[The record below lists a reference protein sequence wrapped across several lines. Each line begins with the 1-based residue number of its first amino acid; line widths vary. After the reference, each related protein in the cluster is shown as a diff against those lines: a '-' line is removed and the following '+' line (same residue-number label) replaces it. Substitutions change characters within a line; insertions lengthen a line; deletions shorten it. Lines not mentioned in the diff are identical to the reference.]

1 MNDRVPER
9 NRLILR
15 MIILGTV
22 IGIAG
27 SFIAED
33 SFGFIKGVSFG
44 TIFSVLRLRLMEI
57 SIKKA
62 VQMEK
67 SRAQKYAA
75 SGYIAR
81 YILTG
86 LVLTIA
92 ALEPSINLLGTVFGM
107 LTMKAAVFL
116 ELYRDKKRS
125 PKGIKV
131 DHIKS

>member
-22 IGIAG
+22 IGIVG
-27 SFIAED
+27 SFFAENAF
-33 SFGFIKGVSFG
+33 SFIKGVFFG
-44 TIFSVLRLRLMEI
+44 TIFSVLKLRLMEI
-57 SIKKA
+57 SIRKS
-62 VQMEK
+62 VQMEI

-75 SGYIAR
+75 SNYIVR

-86 LVLTIA
+86 VVLTVA
-92 ALEPSINLLGTVFGM
+92 ALEPTISLLGTVFGI

-116 ELYRDKKRS
+116 ELCRGKKIPLRD
-125 PKGIKV
+125 IKAN
-131 DHIKS
+131 HIK